1 MKFEGEGQLLRVFIG
16 ENDQWHGKPLY
27 EAIVERARR
36 AGLAGATV
44 LKGRSGFG
52 AKSRM
57 HEAKIFRLSEDLPV
71 IVEIADSEDK
81 IRDFLPMLDQMVG
94 DGLISLEKVSVIA
107 YRAERPR
114 RKA

>member
-16 ENDQWHGKPLY
+16 ENDQWRGKPLY
-27 EAIVERARR
+27 EVIVEKARE

-44 LKGRSGFG
+44 LKGRLGFG

-57 HEAKIFRLSEDLPV
+57 HEARIFRLSEDLPI
-71 IVEIADSEDK
+71 IVEIADVEEK

-107 YRAERPR
+107 YRAERPH